1 MKITRS
7 MFVSLI
13 VMLGVIVGTA
23 VLVEPV
29 SAGITLNTIDPTATL
44 RGNGHQV
51 VVTGPIGCD
60 RGETVE
66 IRIVVTQEP
75 TGATA
80 EGSFH
85 GRCSGDVQQWTVH
98 APTRNGPTL
107 TAGSARV
114 DAWAITR
121 AKGELTTI
129 PPHTWWKLV
138 TLVVK

>member
-7 MFVSLI
+7 MIVSLI

-29 SAGITLNTIDPTATL
+29 SAGIFLNTIDGTATL
-44 RGNGHQV
+44 RGQGHQV
-51 VVTGPIGCD
+51 VVTGPIKCTQ
-60 RGETVE
+60 GETVE
-66 IRIVVTQEP
+66 IRIVVTQGSAE
-75 TGATA
+75 AT
-80 EGSFH
+80 GSFH
-85 GRCSGDVQQWTVH
+85 GRCSGAEQQWTVH

-114 DAWAITR
+114 DAWAVTR

-129 PPHTWWKLV
+129 PPHTWGKLV